1 MARIGNYLCASLPRL
16 LALSLAALGL
26 AGLSACGDNVGQT
39 AQPIV
44 VAVPTA
50 TATTESGG
58 QVRFSVSLG
67 TKPSGDVRVPVASS
81 DPTEGQPGGASLTF
95 TPDNYAAP
103 QVVTVTG
110 QDDTLLDG
118 TVAYKILLGPAEG
131 GGISGATAE
140 VALTN
145 TDNDTGGVTLTPAL
159 GSVTE
164 EGGQTT
170 FSVVLNAEPAADVT
184 VTLASRDAT
193 EGSINPTTVV
203 FTKDNWNAPRT
214 ITVTGLDD
222 DLEDGPQTFKIGVTA
237 ITSSDPKYTDV
248 EMPED
253 ISVVCI
259 DNDTAGFIVG
269 MISGPTSETGDSATF
284 SIRLTTQPTADVVVH
299 FASSDTTEGV
309 TTASELTFTPANWNA
324 PQDVTIVGQNDA
336 VADGNQTYN
345 IAFSATTSA
354 DAAYAAIKP
363 TDVVAINL
371 DDETPGIIV
380 KLGSPTT
387 GEDGTSATFTVE
399 LQSQPT
405 ADVTIDYATS
415 DATEGVA
422 NGTSL
427 TFTAVN
433 WNAPQTVTVK
443 GQDDAVAD
451 GNQPYHIAFAAS
463 ASADA
468 NYNGLIAPQVDLT
481 NIDNDTAGISV
492 SAISGDTTEAS
503 VQATFTVVLNSEPT
517 ADVTVNFATDD
528 ASEGVTNITS
538 LTFTPANYLSPQTVT
553 VTGINDDV
561 ADGNQPYQID
571 FAATT
576 SADPAYAA
584 ITPASVDIVNT
595 DNDSAGIT
603 VSAISADT
611 TEAGGQAT
619 FTIVLNSEP
628 TADVTVNFA
637 TDDASEGTP
646 DLTSVTFN
654 STNWSVARTVT
665 LTGVNDDIADGNQP
679 YQIDFAGT
687 TSADLAYAAITPVS
701 VDVINTDNDT
711 AAINVSMISGDT
723 TEAMAGTAS
732 FGISLN
738 SEPTNNVT
746 VNFDSSDATEGTV
759 STTSLTFT
767 PANWQ
772 VIQFV
777 TVTGVDDAVADGN
790 QPYRIDFTV
799 TTSGDAAYAAITPAS
814 INLSNIDNDSA
825 GITVSAA
832 SGNTTEAA
840 GPGHTAT
847 FTVVLTS
854 QPVANV
860 TVNYDSND
868 LTEGTVS
875 PTSLTFTPAD
885 WNMVRTVT
893 ITGVDDALL
902 DGNQTYGITFTATT
916 SADPIYAAITPAAV
930 TLQNIDND
938 AGVCGNNIVEAGEE
952 RDPPPGPFTN
962 LLVNALTCRWD
973 MQGVTQLYCNGTCS
987 WAGASDCD
995 KADADL
1001 FCKLKTGNSAM
1012 EADSWAITTAMDQPG
1027 FPCAPLGYGTLIG
1040 PLPLRGV
1047 SINVR
1052 WQDSS
1057 ILANHGPGKVVTV
1070 TSCKIP

>member
-1 MARIGNYLCASLPRL
+1 MARLRDYLCDSSPRRL
-16 LALSLAALGL
+16 TTVAALGVAAL
-26 AGLSACGDNVGQT
+26 GLSACGDNHSQT
-39 AQPIV
+39 SQQLV
-44 VAVPTA
+44 VTTPSG

-58 QVRFSVSLG
+58 QVRFGVSLSA
-67 TKPSGDVRVPVASS
+67 KPSGDVKVPVASN
-81 DPTEGQPGGASLTF
+81 DPTEGQPGVSSLTF
-95 TPDNYAAP
+95 TPENYAAP
-103 QVVTVTG
+103 QIVTVTG
-110 QDDTLLDG
+110 QDDPLIDG
-118 TVAYKILLGPAEG
+118 TVAYKILLGPADG
-131 GGISGATAE
+131 GGISGATGE

-145 TDNDTGGVTLTPAL
+145 TDNDSGGVTLSPAL

-170 FSVVLNAEPAADVT
+170 FTVVLNAQPTADVT

-193 EGSINPTTVV
+193 EGSIDPTTVL

-214 ITVTGLDD
+214 VTVTGLDD
-222 DLEDGPQTFKIGVTA
+222 DLQDGPQTFKIGVTG

-259 DNDTAGFIVG
+259 DNDTAGFIVST
-269 MISGPTSETGDSATF
+269 ISGPTSETGDSATF

-309 TTASELTFTPANWNA
+309 TTASELTFTAANWNA
-324 PQDVTIVGQNDA
+324 PQDVTVVGQNDD

-345 IAFSATTSA
+345 IAFSATTST
-354 DAAYAAIKP
+354 DAAYAAIMP
-363 TDVVAINL
+363 TDVAAANL
-371 DDETPGIIV
+371 DDETPGIV
-380 KLGSPTT
+380 VNPGSPTT
-387 GEDGTSATFTVE
+387 GEDGSSATFTVQ

-415 DATEGVA
+415 DASEGIATGV
-422 NGTSL
+422 SL
-427 TFTAVN
+427 TFTPAN
-433 WNAPQTVTVK
+433 WNAPQTITVN
-443 GQDDAVAD
+443 GQDDQVAD

-463 ASADA
+463 GSADP
-468 NYNGLIAPQVDLT
+468 NYVGLVAPQVPLT
-481 NIDNDTAGISV
+481 NVDNDTAGITV
-492 SAISGDTTEAS
+492 SAISGDTTEAG

-571 FAATT
+571 FAATN

-584 ITPASVDIVNT
+584 ITPASVDVVNT

-628 TADVTVNFA
+628 TADVTVNFGS
-637 TDDASEGTP
+637 DDVGEGTP
-646 DLTSVTFN
+646 DLTSITFN
-654 STNWSVARTVT
+654 SANWSVARTVT
-665 LTGVNDDIADGNQP
+665 LTGINDNIADGNQP
-679 YQIDFAGT
+679 YQIDFTAT
-687 TSADLAYAAITPVS
+687 TSADPAYAAITPNS
-701 VDVINTDNDT
+701 VDVINTDDDT
-711 AAINVSMISGDT
+711 AAINVSTISGDT
-723 TEAMAGTAS
+723 TEAGGTAS

-738 SEPTNNVT
+738 SEPTSNVT
-746 VNFDSSDATEGTV
+746 VNFNSSNTTEGTV
-759 STTSLTFT
+759 NPTSVTFT
-767 PANWQ
+767 PADWQ

-777 TVTGVDDAVADGN
+777 TVTGVDDAIADSS
-790 QPYRIDFTV
+790 QPYRIDFTA
-799 TTSGDAAYAAITPAS
+799 TTSGDPAYAAITPAS
-814 INLSNIDNDSA
+814 INLSNLDNDSA

-832 SGNTTEAA
+832 SGNTTEA
-840 GPGHTAT
+840 GVTAS

-860 TVNYDSND
+860 TVNYNSND

-875 PTSLTFTPAD
+875 PASLTFTAAN
-885 WNMVRTVT
+885 WNVAQTVT
-893 ITGVDDALL
+893 ITGVDDVLF
-902 DGNQTYGITFTATT
+902 DGNISYGVAFTATT
-916 SADPIYAAITPAAV
+916 SADPIYAAITPATV

-938 AGVCGNNIVEAGEE
+938 VGTCGNNILEAGEE

-962 LLVNALTCRWD
+962 MQVNSLTCKWN
-973 MQGVTQLYCNGTCS
+973 MQSVAQLYCNGTCS
-987 WAGASDCD
+987 WAGVSHCD
-995 KADADL
+995 QADADL
-1001 FCKLKTGNSAM
+1001 FCRLRTGNPLSTATSFQM
-1012 EADSWAITTAMDQPG
+1012 TTALALPG
-1027 FPCAPLGYGTLIG
+1027 FSCAPLGYGTSIG
-1040 PLPLRGV
+1040 TLPLRGV
-1047 SINVR
+1047 NVDVR
-1052 WQDSS
+1052 YQDTS
-1057 ILANHGPGKVVTV
+1057 ILANHGAGTV
-1070 TSCKIP
+1070 ITNPVCTNP